1 VTDLS
6 SMFTSVAVSHVDDA
20 LAHIGYTN
28 TVLRGI
34 GPVTRPGLK
43 MAGHATILELVPA
56 RTNRAQR
63 RLSAF
68 LRDTVSPGSIVVVAA
83 HGITDYVSFGE
94 RAASVASVRGAVGAV
109 IDGGVRDISELLQGQ
124 FPVFAVGRGIH
135 ASEGFLEG
143 IRIDETVICGGVKI
157 DPGDWIVADDTG
169 VVVVPADVAE
179 KVAALA
185 VEREELD
192 KESLVEVAGGATGES
207 THRHFRDD
215 NTEWMRQV
223 E

>member
-1 VTDLS
+1 MNDLS
-6 SMFTSVAVSHVDDA
+6 PMFTSVAVSHVDDA

-34 GPVTRPGLK
+34 GPLTRPGLK
-43 MAGHATILELVPA
+43 MAGPAIILELVPA
-56 RTNRAQR
+56 RTPRAKR
-63 RLSAF
+63 GLSAF
-68 LRDTVSPGSIVVVAA
+68 LRDKITAGSVVVVAA
-83 HGITDYVSFGE
+83 HGITDYVAFGE
-94 RAASVASVRGAVGAV
+94 RAASVAAVKGAVGAV
-109 IDGGVRDISELLQGQ
+109 IDGGVRDISELLQGH
-124 FPVFAVGRGIH
+124 FPVFAAGRGIH

-143 IRIDETVICGGVKI
+143 IRVNEAVMCGGVKI
-157 DPGDWIVADDTG
+157 EPGDWIVADDTG
-169 VVVVPADVAE
+169 VVVVPADVVD

-192 KESLVEVAGGATGES
+192 KETLVEVAGGATGHS

-215 NTEWMRQV
+215 NTEWMREV